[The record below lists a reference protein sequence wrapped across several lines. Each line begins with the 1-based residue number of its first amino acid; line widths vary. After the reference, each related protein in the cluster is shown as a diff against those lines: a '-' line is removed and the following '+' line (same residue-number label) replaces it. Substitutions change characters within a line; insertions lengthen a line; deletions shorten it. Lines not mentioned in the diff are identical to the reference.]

1 MKKKAYLLVAIL
13 SSTLLACSGGN
24 SSATKEKTDAS
35 SMCCNSN
42 KSNPSVAAMDTIA
55 PKQTNANVTAPVVE
69 VLYFYGKQR
78 CITCRSIEKYSREV
92 VETLIKEQLA
102 AGTIVFRTIDSS
114 KKENQDLVNQYEVS
128 FSSLFLTTHIGA
140 KASKIN
146 LTKLGFAYAK
156 NDPVTFKKKL
166 QAAIEKELKKTVS
179 M

>member
-1 MKKKAYLLVAIL
+1 MTKKSYLLVAIL
-13 SSTLLACSGGN
+13 SSMLLACSGGN

-35 SMCCNSN
+35 SMCCS
-42 KSNPSVAAMDTIA
+42 SSESSPSVTSTDTAA
-55 PKQTNANVTAPVVE
+55 PKPSDANVSAPVVE

-92 VETLIKEQLA
+92 VETLFKEQLA
-102 AGTIVFRTIDSS
+102 AGTIAFRTIDSS
-114 KKENQDLVNQYEVS
+114 KKENQELVNQYEVS

-156 NDPVTFKKKL
+156 NDPVIFKKKL
-166 QAAIEKELKKTVS
+166 QAAIEQELKKAVS
-179 M
+179 R